1 MFFVQ
6 SLMFKSKINRLI
18 SGERE
23 RGGGGK
29 VTRDAN
35 MFAVQTHFQE
45 IGRKNVSPFVI
56 ERFQTKPSDLV
67 CRCLAFKLIDNKV
80 K

>member
-1 MFFVQ
+1 
-6 SLMFKSKINRLI
+6 MFKSKINRLI

-23 RGGGGK
+23 RGGE

-45 IGRKNVSPFVI
+45 IGRKM
-56 ERFQTKPSDLV
+56 
-67 CRCLAFKLIDNKV
+67 
-80 K
+80 